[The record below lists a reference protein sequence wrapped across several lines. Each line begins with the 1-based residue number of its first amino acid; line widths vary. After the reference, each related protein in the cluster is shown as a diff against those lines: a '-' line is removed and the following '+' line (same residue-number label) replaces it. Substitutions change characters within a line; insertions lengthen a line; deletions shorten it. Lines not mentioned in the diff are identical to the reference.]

1 MTSADILILFAD
13 LQDDIVKRAKTNDEK
28 TVRKTAH
35 ALARIAKALNIST
48 LATVV
53 QTGPKDPTVIEE
65 ITELIPDLETV
76 PRRGPQVFAHAH
88 TRQVIK
94 SSGKRTLVIAG
105 VATEIVVLHAA
116 LGARAESLDV
126 QVLLDAGAGFSERTE
141 NAAIRQMES
150 KGVVTSSLASF
161 ATSLV
166 TDFTQPDGAAVIQ
179 SLSALWS

>member
-1 MTSADILILFAD
+1 MTASDILILFAD
-13 LQDDIVKRAKTNDEK
+13 LQDDIIKNAKTNEEK
-28 TVRKTAH
+28 AIRKSAH
-35 ALARIAKALNIST
+35 ALAKIAAALNIST

-53 QTGPKDPTVIEE
+53 QLSPASPTAIDE
-65 ITELIPDLETV
+65 ITEVIPDLQTI
-76 PRRGPQVFAHAH
+76 PRHGPQVFAHEH

-94 SSGKRTLVIAG
+94 ASGKRTLAIAG

-116 LGARAESLDV
+116 LGARAESMDV

-150 KGVVTSSLASF
+150 KGVITTSLASF

-179 SLSALWS
+179 ALRALWS